1 MSNIQMQ
8 KDKTYS
14 NNIPA
19 LWQNVKR
26 EKAVCLRCKKIDSI
40 LLEKAALHLGAHR
53 VPLHQKSGRHGRV
66 TRNPEKT
73 NARRSTLC
81 TSAGIAAL

>member
-1 MSNIQMQ
+1 LQ

-14 NNIPA
+14 KNIPA

-40 LLEKAALHLGAHR
+40 LLKKQLSISVPTVYRCIKKADAMEG
-53 VPLHQKSGRHGRV
+53 
-66 TRNPEKT
+66 
-73 NARRSTLC
+73 
-81 TSAGIAAL
+81 

>member
-26 EKAVCLRCKKIDSI
+26 EKAVCLRCKKKR
-40 LLEKAALHLGAHR
+40 LHPFEKAALHLGAHR
-53 VPLHQKSGRHGRV
+53 VPLHQKSGRHGMV
-66 TRNPEKT
+66 TRTPEKT

-81 TSAGIAAL
+81 TPAGIAVL